1 MTTTFGTNH
10 TPKGPVTVLGQAF
23 VGETLIA
30 RPNGIGDEDGIDY
43 STATYQWL
51 RDGEIITGATA
62 QTYVVGSS
70 DVGSHLSVR
79 YTYVD
84 FGGTLEILIS
94 DPEPAVP
101 PEGTPIDQD
110 TGPYNPLIVLGD
122 PEVGENLTARPN
134 AVMDDNGIDQA
145 TVSFQWLRDGE
156 PIPGATSQIYTVTDA
171 DIDARIS
178 VQYAYAD
185 LLGEAK
191 TLVSNPKLP
200 VPEPIDVIT
209 PEPPVDDTPDDLLE
223 GTSGA
228 DTLKAAAGLKRI
240 NGLDETDTVLFEGD
254 QSDYTVIFSPTSVSV
269 ADHRIGGLGTILL
282 DNVELI
288 DFGAAA
294 EGFDG
299 PIALDA
305 LTGLASLDR
314 QDVEAI
320 IELYIAYFDRAPDAL
335 GLNFWGTSFAN
346 GISLQEMAALFADQE
361 ETRTLYSDAAS
372 NEQFASSVYMN
383 VLGRQADQDGL
394 EFWTNALDSGN
405 VSRDAFILNVLNG
418 ARSALQIEKGHSFV
432 QQQLADRFYLD
443 TKVDLGAVFAVH
455 RGLSDV
461 DNAASVMDIYDGSSQ
476 SVTAAVDLIDDF
488 YQDAMNPFDGEFL
501 LQVIGVM
508 DNPFFA

>member
-1 MTTTFGTNH
+1 
-10 TPKGPVTVLGQAF
+10 
-23 VGETLIA
+23 
-30 RPNGIGDEDGIDY
+30 
-43 STATYQWL
+43 
-51 RDGEIITGATA
+51 
-62 QTYVVGSS
+62 
-70 DVGSHLSVR
+70 
-79 YTYVD
+79 
-84 FGGTLEILIS
+84 
-94 DPEPAVP
+94 
-101 PEGTPIDQD
+101 
-110 TGPYNPLIVLGD
+110 
-122 PEVGENLTARPN
+122 
-134 AVMDDNGIDQA
+134 
-145 TVSFQWLRDGE
+145 
-156 PIPGATSQIYTVTDA
+156 
-171 DIDARIS
+171 
-178 VQYAYAD
+178 
-185 LLGEAK
+185 
-191 TLVSNPKLP
+191 
-200 VPEPIDVIT
+200 
-209 PEPPVDDTPDDLLE
+209 
-223 GTSGA
+223 
-228 DTLKAAAGLKRI
+228 
-240 NGLDETDTVLFEGD
+240 
-254 QSDYTVIFSPTSVSV
+254 VSV

-443 TKVDLGAVFAVH
+443 TKVDLGALFAVH